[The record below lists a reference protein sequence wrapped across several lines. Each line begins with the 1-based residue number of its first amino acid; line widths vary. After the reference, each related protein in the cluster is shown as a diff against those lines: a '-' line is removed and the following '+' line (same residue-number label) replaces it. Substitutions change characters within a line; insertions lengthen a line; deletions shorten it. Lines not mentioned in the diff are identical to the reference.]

1 MENSSVRIVIAEDDP
16 EDMELIAEA
25 ILLAEPNAELY
36 KFMDG
41 LSAYD
46 YLRTIPDDDLP
57 ALIILDYNMPRLTG
71 AQVLRQ
77 MSTAARY
84 GPIPK
89 LVLST
94 SNAPLYKHECMQN
107 GATGYFVKPGSMK
120 ELNALAK
127 TMVGLRRI

>member
-1 MENSSVRIVIAEDDP
+1 MGNSSVRIVIAEDDP

-41 LSAYD
+41 LSVYD

-71 AQVLRQ
+71 AQILRQ
-77 MSTAARY
+77 MATAARY
-84 GPIPK
+84 EPIPK

-94 SNAPLYKHECMQN
+94 SNAPLYKHECMRN
-107 GATGYFVKPGSMK
+107 GATEYFVKPGSMK

-127 TMVGLRRI
+127 KMVGLCRI

>member
-1 MENSSVRIVIAEDDP
+1 MGNSSVRIVIAEDDP

-71 AQVLRQ
+71 AEILRQ
-77 MSTAARY
+77 MSTVARY

-94 SNAPLYKHECMQN
+94 SNAPLYKHECMRN
-107 GATGYFVKPGSMK
+107 GATEYFVKPGSMK

-127 TMVGLRRI
+127 TMVGLRRV